1 MSFFHVIVLNYCIPL
16 LHADAIGDDNS
27 KKSKIEPFLNLLLVK
42 FQSAFYPG
50 ENLSL
55 DEMVIKWK
63 GRSKY
68 KMYNPN
74 KPEKYHIKTFGLCD
88 SLTGYAY
95 NLLIYFGAETS
106 FDDIGDTGQSEKI
119 FHSLLK
125 PLGTGHHL
133 FADRYYTTHKLTEY
147 LIAKK
152 TYYTGTLMANRKNFP
167 NEIKSIKMQH
177 MESKF
182 YRSFDRILCCVWK
195 DKKARKPVIAVS
207 TYGVKGNVDVSNKRG
222 VITVKP
228 TIIHDYNLS
237 MNGCDRM
244 DQMLSY
250 YNAFNHKTVKWWKRI
265 FIWSLEVAQVHSYI
279 LVCLTRDE
287 GEKPVNLLKYKK
299 LLVNQLLAEA
309 DTIKPL
315 DHKQHKIARPNILS
329 KMGQK

>member
-1 MSFFHVIVLNYCIPL
+1 MSFFHVIVLNYCIAL

-74 KPEKYHIKTFGLCD
+74 KPEKYHIKSFGLCD
-88 SLTGYAY
+88 SWTGYTY
-95 NLLIYFGAETS
+95 NLLIYFGAET

-133 FADRYYTTHKLTEY
+133 FADQYYMTYKLIEY

-152 TYYTGTLMANRKNFP
+152 TYCTGTLMANRKYFP
-167 NEIKSIKMQH
+167 NEIKSIKMRH
-177 MESKF
+177 ME
-182 YRSFDRILCCVWK
+182 C
-195 DKKARKPVIAVS
+195 AA
-207 TYGVKGNVDVSNKRG
+207 
-222 VITVKP
+222 
-228 TIIHDYNLS
+228 
-237 MNGCDRM
+237 
-244 DQMLSY
+244 
-250 YNAFNHKTVKWWKRI
+250 
-265 FIWSLEVAQVHSYI
+265 
-279 LVCLTRDE
+279 
-287 GEKPVNLLKYKK
+287 
-299 LLVNQLLAEA
+299 LVNQLLAEA
-309 DTIKPL
+309 DTSKPL
-315 DHKQHKIARPNILS
+315 DHKQHKIAQPNIPVNSNQPSHLV
-329 KMGQK
+329 KWVKNDRNCVVCNGPGQRKRTNHMCDTCNVYLHAKECFGPFHSARS